1 MEFGVGEDISGDA
14 VPLQDRQGGFD
25 RIKKSHRAGAACLQI
40 DLLGNLRENDMGRHI
55 FLRDLVAAHRDIRQE
70 DAPCA
75 VRRGAGGEI
84 AIDLLNEIG
93 DALDRLP
100 GGDVFL
106 QNFQAGLLV
115 ILKAHLAG
123 FAGAERHGLLGVRHH
138 IRLRH
143 GFLPDDIDISG
154 DVWKRC
160 GAICTCGDGGGIAA
174 GHGFDGQHRAGD
186 RRAGLCI
193 GLDDLHAGQFI
204 VCSGDGILLVS
215 IGRIHIDADRGGVC
229 TIPCRRFA
237 FHEGPQSL
245 GDVLYL
251 DHTAIFGH
259 IAADDLPVAINQEAG
274 AIQPAGSTSCDFFQ
288 RDVRI
293 SRGRRGLIRLRCV
306 IYHQLAGRIVIEEA
320 LTALDAGLCID
331 RPFCGF
337 IFYHRG
343 DDTLGGVICNLLLE
357 LRILL
362 GLFFQHPIDV
372 AKIGFIGIGVRVA
385 AAIDVAVSLAL
396 EGLMIPHIGLCGH
409 KQAAGNISLIVHN
422 ECHHPLEVFK
432 LLGVQ
437 LTHAALRQRCFQD
450 GVRVCTGGG
459 SVGVA
464 VQETGSAPAV
474 AIAAIQA
481 VKHFT
486 CCHRGLVAVRC
497 PVMEKSRCP
506 VVGIAGRLDTGSGT
520 GSGKRGSRKQR
531 QQRHNDEKR
540 RHDPCFPCFQ
550 GYFLLIFRFRNEEA
564 DRFLGLLR
572 VEMM

>member
-1 MEFGVGEDISGDA
+1 
-14 VPLQDRQGGFD
+14 
-25 RIKKSHRAGAACLQI
+25 
-40 DLLGNLRENDMGRHI
+40 MGRHI
-55 FLRDLVAAHRDIRQE
+55 FLRDAIAAHGDGIEE
-70 DAPCA
+70 DAPRA
-75 VRRGAGGEI
+75 VRGRAGGV
-84 AIDLLNEIG
+84 AAVDLFNEIG
-93 DALDRLP
+93 DTFDGFS

-106 QNFQAGLLV
+106 QNLQTGLLV

-123 FAGAERHGLLGVRHH
+123 FTGTQRYGLLGVRQH

-143 GFLPDDIDISG
+143 GFLPHHIDACG
-154 DVWKRC
+154 KCRKRC
-160 GAICTCGDGGGIAA
+160 GAICTCGDGCGIAA
-174 GHGFDGQHRAGD
+174 GHRFDGQHRAGD
-186 RRAGLCI
+186 RRTGLRI

-229 TIPCRRFA
+229 TVPCRRFG
-237 FHEGPQSL
+237 FHEGPQSF

-251 DHTAIFGH
+251 DHTAVFGH
-259 IAADDLPVAINQEAG
+259 IAADDLPVAVNQEAG
-274 AIQPAGSTSCDFFQ
+274 AIQPAGSTSCDLFQ

-293 SRGRRGLIRLRCV
+293 SRGRRGLIRLRRV

-331 RPFCGF
+331 RPFCSF

-343 DDTLGGVICNLLLE
+343 DDTLGGVICNQLLE
-357 LRILL
+357 FRILL

-372 AKIGFIGIGVRVA
+372 AKIGFIGIGVCVA

-409 KQAAGNISLIVHN
+409 KQAAGNISLIVYN

-437 LTHAALRQRCFQD
+437 LTHAALRQRRFQN
-450 GVRVCTGGG
+450 GVRVRTGGR
-459 SVGVA
+459 SIGVA
-464 VQETGSAPAV
+464 VQKTGSAPAV

-497 PVMEKSRCP
+497 PIMEKSRCP

>member
-1 MEFGVGEDISGDA
+1 M
-14 VPLQDRQGGFD
+14 
-25 RIKKSHRAGAACLQI
+25 
-40 DLLGNLRENDMGRHI
+40 
-55 FLRDLVAAHRDIRQE
+55 
-70 DAPCA
+70 
-75 VRRGAGGEI
+75 
-84 AIDLLNEIG
+84 
-93 DALDRLP
+93 
-100 GGDVFL
+100 
-106 QNFQAGLLV
+106 
-115 ILKAHLAG
+115 
-123 FAGAERHGLLGVRHH
+123 
-138 IRLRH
+138 
-143 GFLPDDIDISG
+143 
-154 DVWKRC
+154 
-160 GAICTCGDGGGIAA
+160 
-174 GHGFDGQHRAGD
+174 
-186 RRAGLCI
+186 
-193 GLDDLHAGQFI
+193 
-204 VCSGDGILLVS
+204 
-215 IGRIHIDADRGGVC
+215 
-229 TIPCRRFA
+229 
-237 FHEGPQSL
+237 
-245 GDVLYL
+245 
-251 DHTAIFGH
+251 
-259 IAADDLPVAINQEAG
+259 INQEAG
-274 AIQPAGSTSCDFFQ
+274 AIQTTGRSGSYLFQ

-293 SRGRRGLIRLRCV
+293 SRGRRGLVRLRCV
-306 IYHQLAGRIVIEEA
+306 IYHQLAGRVVIEEA

-337 IFYHRG
+337 IIYHRG
-343 DDTLGGVICNLLLE
+343 DDTLGSVICNLLLE
-357 LRILL
+357 LRVLL
-362 GLFFQHPIDV
+362 GLFFQHPINV
-372 AKIGFIGIGVRVA
+372 AKIGFIGIGVCVA

-409 KQAAGNISLIVHN
+409 KQAAGNISLIVYN

-450 GVRVCTGGG
+450 GVRVRTGGG
-459 SVGVA
+459 SIGVA

>member
-1 MEFGVGEDISGDA
+1 MEFGIGERITGDA
-14 VPLQDRQGGFD
+14 VALQDRQGGFD
-25 RIKKSHRAGAACLQI
+25 RVEKGHRSGAARFQM
-40 DLLGNLRENDMGRHI
+40 DLLGDLRENDMGRYI
-55 FLRDLVAAHRDIRQE
+55 FLRDAIAAHGDGIEE
-70 DAPCA
+70 DAPRA
-75 VRRGAGGEI
+75 VRRGAGGV
-84 AIDLLNEIG
+84 AAVDLLNEIG

-106 QNFQAGLLV
+106 QNFQTGLLV

-123 FAGAERHGLLGVRHH
+123 LAGSERYSLLGVRQH

-143 GFLPDDIDISG
+143 GFLAHDIDTGRNSRE
-154 DVWKRC
+154 RC
-160 GAICTCGDGGGIAA
+160 GAVRPGRDGGGIAA
-174 GHGFDGQHRAGD
+174 GNGLNGQHRAGD
-186 RRAGLCI
+186 RRAGLRI

-204 VCSGDGILLVS
+204 VRSGNGILLVPVR
-215 IGRIHIDADRGGVC
+215 GVHIDADRRGVC
-229 TIPCRRFA
+229 TVPCWRFG
-237 FHEGPQSL
+237 FHEGPQSF

-251 DHTAIFGH
+251 DHTAIFAH

-274 AIQPAGSTSCDFFQ
+274 AIQPAGSTSCDLFQ

-486 CCHRGLVAVRC
+486 CCHRGLVAVGRT
-497 PVMEKSRCP
+497 VMEQSRCP